1 MEEKV
6 KIYHAKDKKEADK
19 LLVFLKAN
27 GIEAERQQLGEGAYK
42 DLYGGNRWYGE
53 EVLVE
58 KSKEQQAYLVVQA
71 FLKNTKAREGKGM
84 AAFGRLLL
92 IGAIILEVLL
102 GGATWLPRIFG

>member
-71 FLKNTKAREGKGM
+71 FLKNTKARKER
-84 AAFGRLLL
+84 AWRLLA
-92 IGAIILEVLL
+92 G
-102 GGATWLPRIFG
+102 FC